1 MKKFRDVK
9 YCIPTAADA
18 GLTEKANASF
28 NSQAVHM
35 ADALRALAHPARWML
50 VSKLMDS
57 ECSVTELER
66 QLSIHQPTLSQQLT
80 VLRNANIIEARR
92 QSKNVFYRLSAGKP
106 MQLIREIDRIFVL
119 RVRAFE

>member
-1 MKKFRDVK
+1 
-9 YCIPTAADA
+9 
-18 GLTEKANASF
+18 
-28 NSQAVHM
+28 
-35 ADALRALAHPARWML
+35 ML

-57 ECSVTELER
+57 ECSVTEVER